1 MTQRAIVRLIAS
13 AAVAGVVA
21 VAATAATALAAPSGH
36 FPATQKVIAFDQS
49 AKPPAPAKKYR
60 IAYLTECISNPYC
73 QARLAGMKAAAKK
86 YGFEFKIFDANFSP
100 SAQLKLVQDAVTQG
114 FDGYIFA
121 PAADAAGCSMWKSTL
136 KPTGKP
142 VVSIDLPMCK
152 SPDYTPGLAA
162 TVTFQRQGYFDA
174 HVANAFASCKSRCE
188 AVAVGGF
195 AGSDLFGFWQKA
207 IKKAKAKYPNVKVVS
222 DQPGNFDPRV
232 ALKVVG
238 DALRANPNVSLVI
251 SSWDDMTRGA
261 EQAIRAAGKKP
272 GTDVAI
278 YSIGGSK
285 DGVARVKAG
294 SFTGTTILRPFEE
307 SYYGAVAMIMAL
319 QGKPLN
325 GYVSEA
331 ELPAVTKLGTI
342 FVTKGNAAS
351 YRANY

>member
-1 MTQRAIVRLIAS
+1 MTKRAIVRLIAS

-21 VAATAATALAAPSGH
+21 VAATATTAVAAPSGQ
-36 FPATQKVIAFDQS
+36 FPATQQVIAFDQS
-49 AKPPAPAKKYR
+49 AKPTAPAKKYR

-86 YGFEFKIFDANFSP
+86 YGFEFKVFDANFNP
-100 SAQLKLVQDAVTQG
+100 AAQLKLVQDAVTQG
-114 FDGYIFA
+114 FDGYVFA
-121 PAADAAGCSMWKSTL
+121 PAAAAPGCSMWKSTL

-142 VVSIDLPMCK
+142 VVSIDLPMCN

-162 TVTFQRQGYFDA
+162 TVTFQRQAYFDA
-174 HVANAFASCKSRCE
+174 HVANAFASCSGPCE

-195 AGSDLFGFWQKA
+195 TGSDLFGFWEKA
-207 IKKAKAKYPNVKVVS
+207 IKNAKAKYPNVNVVS

-238 DALRANPNVSLVI
+238 DALRAHPNVKVVI
-251 SSWDDMTRGA
+251 SSWDDMSRGA

-278 YSIGGSK
+278 YSIGAST
-285 DGVARVKAG
+285 DGVARVKSGA
-294 SFTGTTILRPFEE
+294 FTEVTILRPFEE
-307 SYYGAVAMIMAL
+307 SYYGAVALVMAL

-342 FVTKGNAAS
+342 FVTKANSAS
-351 YRANY
+351 YHANY